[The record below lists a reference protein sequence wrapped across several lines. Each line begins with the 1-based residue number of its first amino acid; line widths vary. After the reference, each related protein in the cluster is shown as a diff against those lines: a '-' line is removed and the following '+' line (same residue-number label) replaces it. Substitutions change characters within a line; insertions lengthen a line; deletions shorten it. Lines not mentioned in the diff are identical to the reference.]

1 MIATFLHEES
11 PMSELSILSAT
22 LTARVREALP
32 ALASVDGQDRTDT
45 MPALPALRHGILRMI
60 ADGSPRDGRSVLL
73 TTFEADITLDP
84 TQPEARLQGSE
95 LAAQLMDLLR
105 QQLWG
110 LDFVEAC
117 RNVQAQ
123 YDGAGWKVRW
133 EQPIL
138 FGEPRWDWPEQPP
151 GSLLLGLDPDIG
163 PGNQPAYWAPED
175 LA

>member
-1 MIATFLHEES
+1 
-11 PMSELSILSAT
+11 MSELSTLTAT

-32 ALASVDGQDRTDT
+32 ALASVDSHDHADT
-45 MPALPALRHGILRMI
+45 SPALPALRHGILRMT
-60 ADGSPRDGRSVLL
+60 ADGAPRDGRSVLL
-73 TTFEADITLDP
+73 ATFEADITPDP

-123 YDGAGWKVRW
+123 YDGPGWKVRW

-138 FGEPRWDWPEQPP
+138 FGEPRWDWSDQPP
-151 GSLLLGLDPDIG
+151 GSLMLGLDPDTG
-163 PGNQPAYWAPED
+163 PGKQQAYWAPED